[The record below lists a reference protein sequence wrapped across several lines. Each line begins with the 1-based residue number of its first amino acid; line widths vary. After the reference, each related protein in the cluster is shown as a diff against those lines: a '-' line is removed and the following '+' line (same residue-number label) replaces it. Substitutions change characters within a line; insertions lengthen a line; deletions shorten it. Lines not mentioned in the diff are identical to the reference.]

1 LADAVDVPRGKAI
14 ALRRHLGLDADDDP
28 FSHAFIFGKSKHL
41 RYSDNAV
48 RAMKK
53 SLAEVD
59 FHRVWQAHR
68 TVPYNKPD
76 VRPRCDQPG
85 CVDC

>member
-1 LADAVDVPRGKAI
+1 
-14 ALRRHLGLDADDDP
+14 
-28 FSHAFIFGKSKHL
+28 
-41 RYSDNAV
+41 
-48 RAMKK
+48 MKK

-59 FHRVWQAHR
+59 FHRVWEAHR

-85 CVDC
+85 CVDY